1 MVYTLECQL
10 DDVVTSQSDKGGKIF
25 LLSRFRH
32 ECVLLGRWTF
42 LTPILVMLG
51 FAFFISLLLSIHR
64 GDVVRVLTSS
74 LEMFLPLSV
83 GMVISTIATQ
93 DVALELQLTLPK
105 PYSFTVFYRIA
116 IVVLWTA
123 LVACISTLVIM
134 TLHLWP
140 EITQLKAY
148 SLLAYLLATQLVWIA
163 PTLWFSA
170 LSLFLSL
177 SLRSSIVSGTLV
189 GTIWLIEVL
198 AHDLFASTSWLRP
211 VFFMATTYAPTAAFW
226 MSNRFDLITTAVVL
240 LLLSWQLL
248 HYTEARFQSAKG
260 EE

>member
-1 MVYTLECQL
+1 
-10 DDVVTSQSDKGGKIF
+10 
-25 LLSRFRH
+25 
-32 ECVLLGRWTF
+32 
-42 LTPILVMLG
+42 MLG
-51 FAFFISLLLSIHR
+51 STFFISLLLFIPR
-64 GDVVRVLTSS
+64 GDATRVVTAS

-83 GMVISTIATQ
+83 GMVISTITTQ
-93 DVALELQLTLPK
+93 DIALELQLTLPE
-105 PYSFTVFYRIA
+105 PYSFTVFYRIT

-123 LVACISTLVIM
+123 LVACISTLVVM

-148 SLLAYLLATQLVWIA
+148 SLPIYLLATQLVWIA
-163 PTLWFSA
+163 PTLWFAA

-177 SLRSSIVSGTLV
+177 FLHSSMVSGTLV

-226 MSNRFDLITTAVVL
+226 MSNRFDLVTTAILL

-248 HYTEARFQSAKG
+248 HRTEAHLQSAKG